1 LSKRFTGYWTLA
13 SLLPGPGTEEHT
25 TASGVGF
32 WRAVSESALGPVMT
46 AVHHILDQ
54 KGHQV
59 WSVHPGDTVYDA
71 IKLMADKDVG
81 ALMVLDGSKIVGIV
95 TERDYARNVF
105 LKGRGSPHTL
115 VGEIMAC
122 NVACVKLDKSV
133 DECMA
138 IMTARRVRHLPVIS
152 DDHQLLGIISIGDL
166 VKSIISDREFV
177 IEQLEHYIGGAR
189 T

>member
-1 LSKRFTGYWTLA
+1 MQAGYWPVTDIK
-13 SLLPGPGTEEHT
+13 ERT
-25 TASGVGF
+25 TARRR
-32 WRAVSESALGPVMT
+32 WILALGYEAAHGPVMT
-46 AVHHILDQ
+46 AVRHILDQ

-81 ALMVLDGSKIVGIV
+81 ALIVLDGGKIVGIV

-105 LKGRGSPHTL
+105 LKGRGSPQTL
-115 VGEIMAC
+115 VGEIMAS
-122 NVACVKLDKSV
+122 NVACVKPDKSIE
-133 DECMA
+133 ECMA
-138 IMTARRVRHLPVIS
+138 IMTARRVRHLPVVG
-152 DDHQLLGIISIGDL
+152 DDDLLGIVSIGDL

-177 IEQLEHYIGGAR
+177 IEQLEHYIRGVR